1 MKVKTYKK
9 TNKHFEDIYTKKKE
23 TKEVEIE
30 LENGWII
37 NITEHQLGDPLQV
50 PQIFIH
56 TNKGSYEMNLNTLV
70 YKISSQRQ

>member
-30 LENGWII
+30 LEKWMDYKYYRASIRRSSSSS
-37 NITEHQLGDPLQV
+37 TD
-50 PQIFIH
+50 IH
-56 TNKGSYEMNLNTLV
+56 SY
-70 YKISSQRQ
+70 Q